1 MGNIRLK
8 KLLQENMKRF
18 GTKNLGTKNLG
29 TKNLNEAVMQDT
41 FYIMMENEAMNN
53 YMDFSITP
61 ARSLDDYAGDAGE
74 YGLETVVFDILG
86 YDRDKKNSPDY
97 QNMNLD
103 DFISLQDN
111 WYDTLLDMAEEAGLT
126 VVRHDDDEDEDYDE
140 DDEDEDDEDER
151 ESKKPIRKSIRLQN
165 GRVVDITFL
174 DGTSIYSSYDKSGQF
189 LFKCTVR
196 GLKNLINQTFN

>member
-1 MGNIRLK
+1 MGTIKLK
-8 KLLQENMKRF
+8 KLLQENMQRF
-18 GTKNLGTKNLG
+18 GTKNLG

-61 ARSLDDYAGDAGE
+61 ARSLDDYAGDSGE
-74 YGLETVVFDILG
+74 YGLETIVFDILG

-140 DDEDEDDEDER
+140 DEDEDDEDER
-151 ESKKPIRKSIRLQN
+151 ESKKPVRKSIRLQN
-165 GRVVDITFL
+165 GRVVDIIFL

>member
-1 MGNIRLK
+1 MGTIKLK

-18 GTKNLGTKNLG
+18 GTKNLG

-61 ARSLDDYAGDAGE
+61 ARSLDDYAGDSGE
-74 YGLETVVFDILG
+74 YGLETIVFDILG

-103 DFISLQDN
+103 DFQMLRAYNCFGICS
-111 WYDTLLDMAEEAGLT
+111 
-126 VVRHDDDEDEDYDE
+126 DY
-140 DDEDEDDEDER
+140 
-151 ESKKPIRKSIRLQN
+151 
-165 GRVVDITFL
+165 VA
-174 DGTSIYSSYDKSGQF
+174 Y
-189 LFKCTVR
+189 
-196 GLKNLINQTFN
+196 LK

>member
-1 MGNIRLK
+1 MGHIKLK
-8 KLLQENMKRF
+8 NLLAENMRRF
-18 GTKNLGTKNLG
+18 G

-53 YMDFSITP
+53 YMDFNLTT
-61 ARSLDDYAGDAGE
+61 ARSLDDYAGDSGE
-74 YGLETVVFDILG
+74 YGVETIVFDILG
-86 YDRDKKNSPDY
+86 YDKDKKNSPDY
-97 QNMNLD
+97 QNMNID

-111 WYDTLLDMAEEAGLT
+111 WYDTLLDMAEAAGLT
-126 VVRHDDDEDEDYDE
+126 VVRNDDDEDDDYDE
-140 DDEDEDDEDER
+140 DYDDDDEDDDDEDER
-151 ESKKPIRKSIRLQN
+151 ESKKPVRKSIRLQN

-174 DGTSIYSSYDKSGQF
+174 DGTSIYSSYNKSGQF

>member
-1 MGNIRLK
+1 MGTIKLK

-18 GTKNLGTKNLG
+18 GTKNLG

-61 ARSLDDYAGDAGE
+61 ARSLDDYAGDSGE
-74 YGLETVVFDILG
+74 YGLETIVFDILG

-140 DDEDEDDEDER
+140 DEDEDDEDER
-151 ESKKPIRKSIRLQN
+151 ESKKPVRKSIRLQN

>member
-1 MGNIRLK
+1 MGTIKLK

-18 GTKNLGTKNLG
+18 GTKNLGTKNL
-29 TKNLNEAVMQDT
+29 TEAVMQDT

-53 YMDFSITP
+53 YMDFSLTA

-140 DDEDEDDEDER
+140 DEDEDDEDER
-151 ESKKPIRKSIRLQN
+151 ESKKPVRKSIRLQN

>member
-1 MGNIRLK
+1 MGTIKLK
-8 KLLQENMKRF
+8 KLLQENMQRF
-18 GTKNLGTKNLG
+18 GTKNLG

-53 YMDFSITP
+53 YMDFSLTT
-61 ARSLDDYAGDAGE
+61 ARSLDDYAGDSGE
-74 YGLETVVFDILG
+74 YGLETIVFDILG

-126 VVRHDDDEDEDYDE
+126 VVRHGDDEDEDYGE
-140 DDEDEDDEDER
+140 DEDEDDEDER
-151 ESKKPIRKSIRLQN
+151 ESKKPVRKSIRLQN
-165 GRVVDITFL
+165 GRVVDIIFL

>member
-1 MGNIRLK
+1 MGTIKLK

-18 GTKNLGTKNLG
+18 GTKNLG

-53 YMDFSITP
+53 YMDFSLTK
-61 ARSLDDYAGDAGE
+61 ARSLDDYAGDSGE
-74 YGLETVVFDILG
+74 YGLETIVFDILG

-126 VVRHDDDEDEDYDE
+126 VVRHDDDDDEDYDE
-140 DDEDEDDEDER
+140 DEDEDDEDER
-151 ESKKPIRKSIRLQN
+151 ESKKPVRKSIRLQN
-165 GRVVDITFL
+165 GRVVDIIFL

>member
-1 MGNIRLK
+1 MGTIKLK
-8 KLLQENMKRF
+8 KLLQENMQRF
-18 GTKNLGTKNLG
+18 GTKNLG

-53 YMDFSITP
+53 YMDFSLTK
-61 ARSLDDYAGDAGE
+61 ARSLDDYAGDSGE
-74 YGLETVVFDILG
+74 YGLETIVFDILG

-140 DDEDEDDEDER
+140 DEDDEDER
-151 ESKKPIRKSIRLQN
+151 ESKKPVRKSIRLQN
-165 GRVVDITFL
+165 GRVVDIIFL

>member
-1 MGNIRLK
+1 MGTIKLK

-18 GTKNLGTKNLG
+18 GTKNLG

-53 YMDFSITP
+53 YMDFSLTK
-61 ARSLDDYAGDAGE
+61 ARSLDDYAGDSGE
-74 YGLETVVFDILG
+74 YGLETIVFDILG

-111 WYDTLLDMAEEAGLT
+111 WYDTLLDMAEAAGLT
-126 VVRHDDDEDEDYDE
+126 VVRHDDDEDEDYAEDE
-140 DDEDEDDEDER
+140 DEDEDDEDER
-151 ESKKPIRKSIRLQN
+151 ESKKPVRKSIRLQN
-165 GRVVDITFL
+165 GRVVDIIFL

>member
-1 MGNIRLK
+1 MGTIKLK

-18 GTKNLGTKNLG
+18 GTKNLG

-61 ARSLDDYAGDAGE
+61 ARSLDDYAGDSGE
-74 YGLETVVFDILG
+74 YGLETIVFDILG

-140 DDEDEDDEDER
+140 DEDEDDEDER
-151 ESKKPIRKSIRLQN
+151 ESKKPVRKSIRLQN
-165 GRVVDITFL
+165 GRVVDIIFL

>member
-1 MGNIRLK
+1 MGTIKLK

-18 GTKNLGTKNLG
+18 GTKNLG

-61 ARSLDDYAGDAGE
+61 ARSLDDYAGDSGE
-74 YGLETVVFDILG
+74 YGLETIVFDTLG

-140 DDEDEDDEDER
+140 DEDEDDEDER
-151 ESKKPIRKSIRLQN
+151 ESKKPVRKSIRLQN

>member
-1 MGNIRLK
+1 MGTIKLK
-8 KLLQENMKRF
+8 KLLQENMQRF
-18 GTKNLGTKNLG
+18 GTKNLG

-53 YMDFSITP
+53 YMDFSLTT
-61 ARSLDDYAGDAGE
+61 ARSLDDYAGDSGE
-74 YGLETVVFDILG
+74 YGLETIVFDILG

-111 WYDTLLDMAEEAGLT
+111 WYDILLDMAEEAGLT
-126 VVRHDDDEDEDYDE
+126 VVRHGDDEDEDYDE
-140 DDEDEDDEDER
+140 DEDEDDEDER
-151 ESKKPIRKSIRLQN
+151 ESKKPVRKSIRLQN
-165 GRVVDITFL
+165 GRVVDIIFL

>member
-1 MGNIRLK
+1 MGTIKLK

-18 GTKNLGTKNLG
+18 GTKNLG

-53 YMDFSITP
+53 YMDFSLTT
-61 ARSLDDYAGDAGE
+61 ARSLDDYAGDSGE
-74 YGLETVVFDILG
+74 YGLETTVFDILG

-140 DDEDEDDEDER
+140 DEDEDDEDER
-151 ESKKPIRKSIRLQN
+151 ESKKPVRKSIRLQN
-165 GRVVDITFL
+165 GRVVDIIFL

>member
-1 MGNIRLK
+1 MGTIKLK

-18 GTKNLGTKNLG
+18 GTKNLG

-53 YMDFSITP
+53 YMDFSLTK
-61 ARSLDDYAGDAGE
+61 ARSLDDYAGDSGE
-74 YGLETVVFDILG
+74 YGLETIVFDILG

-140 DDEDEDDEDER
+140 DEDEDDEDER
-151 ESKKPIRKSIRLQN
+151 ESKKPVRKSIRLQN